1 MSRERPCF
9 SLTAHL
15 AGFDS
20 SLEESEI
27 PVAGIRRVAEAL
39 IGLFSKLVQEGV
51 WFEDCRP
58 ASAEDAVDGPREPL
72 DAPISGIRIVPTA

>member
-1 MSRERPCF
+1 M
-9 SLTAHL
+9 
-15 AGFDS
+15 
-20 SLEESEI
+20 
-27 PVAGIRRVAEAL
+27 AEAL